1 MNNCTISNCI
11 IALNLGAGSVSGVPD
26 YSVFDENCFFEN
38 AGGDS
43 LVSGGATR
51 SNIFEDPLLCDYTGG
66 DYTLCENSPCLTGN
80 EPLGVA
86 MGAYANAPGCGPC
99 SSPVSVTSW
108 GAIKAL
114 YR

>member
-1 MNNCTISNCI
+1 MNHCTISNCI
-11 IALNLGAGSVSGVPD
+11 IALNSCAGSVSGAPD
-26 YSVFDENCFFEN
+26 YSVFDLNCFFEN

-43 LVSGGATR
+43 LVSRMASR
-51 SNIFEDPLLCDYTGG
+51 SNIFEDPLLCDYTSG
-66 DYTLCENSPCLTGN
+66 DYTLCENSPCLAEN
-80 EPLGVA
+80 EPVGVA
-86 MGAYANAPGCGPC
+86 MGAYADAPGCGPC